1 MRQGIAA
8 DHANPIAG
16 MNTTPLIDV
25 LLVLLIMLIMTI
37 PPQTHA
43 VKLDLPSPSTRTQV
57 PPPNRLKNE
66 LVITQAGVLLW
77 NGTPVTKQQLRQ
89 ELALT
94 QQMRPIPEL
103 HLRPAANA
111 RYGAVDEVLG
121 IVKSEH
127 VQSVGFVGNEAY
139 LNM

>member
-1 MRQGIAA
+1 MRQPFVA

-25 LLVLLIMLIMTI
+25 LLVLLIMLIITI
-37 PPQTHA
+37 PPQTHV
-43 VKLDLPSPSTRTQV
+43 VKLDLPSPRLVRV
-57 PPPNRLKNE
+57 PPPNPLKNE
-66 LVITQAGVLLW
+66 LAITETGALLW
-77 NGTPVTKQQLRQ
+77 NGTPISTQQLRE

-94 QQMRPIPEL
+94 QEMRPIPEL
-103 HLRPAANA
+103 HLRPRPNA
-111 RYGAVDEVLG
+111 RYGTVDEVLG

>member
-1 MRQGIAA
+1 MRQGFVA

-25 LLVLLIMLIMTI
+25 LLVLLIMLIITI
-37 PPQTHA
+37 PPQTHI
-43 VKLDLPSPSTRTQV
+43 VKLDLPSPPPFSV
-57 PPPNRLKNE
+57 PPPNPLKNE
-66 LVITQAGVLLW
+66 LVITETGALLW
-77 NGTPVTKQQLRQ
+77 NGTPVSTQQLRE

-94 QQMRPIPEL
+94 QEMRPIPEL
-103 HLRPAANA
+103 HLRPRPNA

-121 IVKSEH
+121 IVKTEH

-139 LNM
+139 QNM